1 MKKLKALLLAFT
13 LSSIAC
19 AAGGLAACTTGDNG
33 GNGGGGDN
41 GGGTDNE
48 QSQYVMKITAIGSTT
63 IQVDKT
69 VTLRTQVT
77 GTNQKDV
84 TWSSLNPEIATVSE
98 KGVVTGVAAG
108 EATIKATLNIDDK
121 CTATVKITVEPA
133 VAPDSVTVTGAPED
147 GTGWVGET
155 T

>member
-1 MKKLKALLLAFT
+1 MKKLKALLLALT
-13 LSSIAC
+13 VSSVAF
-19 AAGGLAACTTGDNG
+19 AAGGLAACKTDDNGNTGDN
-33 GNGGGGDN
+33 N

-69 VTLRTQVT
+69 LTLRTQVT

-98 KGVVTGVAAG
+98 KGVVTGVSAG
-108 EATIKATLNIDDK
+108 EA
-121 CTATVKITVEPA
+121 KIGRAHV
-133 VAPDSVTVTGAPED
+133 
-147 GTGWVGET
+147 
-155 T
+155 